1 MTLFYTQSY
10 FIVFLVLIE
19 LKRAEFDTTVK
30 SFIWSSIKSYYTK
43 TQSIQKDSSEVCAM
57 AVERGKSHLYFEV
70 QLQLNLSKRT
80 SKTYLKTDSSILS
93 FGDLSLRLR
102 SGSDREPTIY
112 EPYFC
117 CVAYNVIW
125 NLKITSLAFKQ
136 IGEKI

>member
-80 SKTYLKTDSSILS
+80 SKTYLKTDSSL
-93 FGDLSLRLR
+93 LELY
-102 SGSDREPTIY
+102 RENWQGGNIY

-117 CVAYNVIW
+117 CVAYNVIL